1 MCYNYC
7 VHVYIIHNSCNYYYY
22 SRLNSDKELQDI
34 QDQGDKSPDD
44 SVSSDDDFFDAEDV
58 PHIPTPVVTTPSL
71 AVPIGEDGPSDIE
84 DGEEYNEQDDI
95 SSK

>member
-1 MCYNYC
+1 MYVCD
-7 VHVYIIHNSCNYYYY
+7 SCNYYYY
-22 SRLNSDKELQDI
+22 SRHPTLSSDELQNI
-34 QDQGDKSPDD
+34 QDQGDKTPDD

-58 PHIPTPVVTTPSL
+58 PHIPIPVVTTPSL
-71 AVPIGEDGPSDIE
+71 AVPIGEDEPSDIE